1 MRQLLV
7 KDYKFLSE
15 LGQGGMA
22 KVYLAEHKSL
32 GHKVAIK
39 VLNKEYFYNDN
50 IRKRFL
56 AEARSL
62 AGMNHPNIVRVTDL
76 IEENESAAFVMEHI
90 EGCTLRE
97 YLEEKGK
104 LKDDEIKHLFGQMLE
119 AVGYVHEKGLIH
131 RDIKPS
137 NFMLDSRG
145 NIKLLDFGIAK
156 SQDASSA
163 EYTQTG
169 TGLQMGTPM
178 YMSPEQIVS
187 TKAVTTQSDIYSL
200 GVVLWQM
207 VSGMKPYDSSNLSNF
222 QIQAKIVNDPMP
234 ETGTVW
240 DEIIYKATRK
250 DLKTRFKKCS
260 AISVIKKRRTNKEIA
275 ILSIDHTSDPKTIIE
290 NPNSITNKLKESTK
304 IVSIEDDDKTIYQQL
319 KKMNKDDL
327 VNFDKI
333 MSARKEGKLGIEIL
347 DSPENLFNAPKNIYT
362 SLSHVLLIFIYL
374 VLFLIFDIDFDR
386 FWNSSLNSPFKDFTV
401 VNLLRWVGLAFI
413 IFIHQFFAELIYP
426 PKKQYQY
433 FYSRNQKFVDSVIS
447 VLMKL

>member
-1 MRQLLV
+1 MKTFAI
-7 KDYKFLSE
+7 KDYLVLSL

-39 VLNKEYFYNDN
+39 VLNKEYFHNDN

-62 AGMNHPNIVRVTDL
+62 AQMNHPNIVRVMDL
-76 IEENESAAFVMEHI
+76 IEDNESAAFVMEHI
-90 EGCTLRE
+90 EGRTLRD

-104 LKDDEIKHLFGQMLE
+104 LPDDEIKHLFGQMLD

-137 NFMLDSRG
+137 NFMLDGRG

-156 SQDASSA
+156 AHDSSAA

-169 TGLQMGTPM
+169 TGVQMGTPM

-187 TKAVTTQSDIYSL
+187 TKAVTTQSDIYSM

-207 VSGMKPYDSSNLSNF
+207 VSGKKPYDSSILSTF
-222 QIQAKIVNDPMP
+222 QIQAKIVNEPLP

-240 DEIIYKATRK
+240 GEIIYKATRK
-250 DLKTRFKKCS
+250 DLKTRYKKCS
-260 AISVIKKRRTNKEIA
+260 AIFVIKRRRTNKEIVN
-275 ILSIDHTSDPKTIIE
+275 LSNDHTYDSNTIIE
-290 NPNSITNKLKESTK
+290 NPSRITNKLKESTQ
-304 IVSIEDDDKTIYQQL
+304 IRSIEDDDKTIYQQL

-347 DSPENLFNAPKNIYT
+347 DSPENLFNAPTNIYT
-362 SLSHVLLIFIYL
+362 VLSHVLLISIYSL
-374 VLFLIFDIDFDR
+374 LFLILNIDFDR
-386 FWNSSLNSPFKDFTV
+386 FWNSRPNNPFNDFTV
-401 VNLLRWVGLAFI
+401 INISKWLGLAFLLI
-413 IFIHQFFAELIYP
+413 IHRLFAELIYP

-447 VLMKL
+447 VLLKL

>member
-1 MRQLLV
+1 MLNTSQYQV
-7 KDYKFLSE
+7 AFL

-39 VLNKEYFYNDN
+39 VLNKEYFHTDN

-90 EGCTLRE
+90 EGRTLRD

-104 LKDDEIKHLFGQMLE
+104 LPDDEIKHLIGQMLD

-137 NFMLDSRG
+137 NFMLDGRG

-207 VSGMKPYDSSNLSNF
+207 VTGLKPYNSTTLSTF
-222 QIQAKIVNDPMP
+222 QIQAKIVNDPLP
-234 ETGTVW
+234 ETNSNW
-240 DEIIYKATRK
+240 DDLIRKATQK
-250 DLKTRFKKCS
+250 DLKDRFLQIQNIKLSESKTIKS
-260 AISVIKKRRTNKEIA
+260 KQIKVVEAEQTVLQTIINEPKITEERGDNSLISVILIIVV
-275 ILSIDHTSDPKTIIE
+275 IL
-290 NPNSITNKLKESTK
+290 
-304 IVSIEDDDKTIYQQL
+304 
-319 KKMNKDDL
+319 
-327 VNFDKI
+327 
-333 MSARKEGKLGIEIL
+333 
-347 DSPENLFNAPKNIYT
+347 
-362 SLSHVLLIFIYL
+362 LLLLLMFFI
-374 VLFLIFDIDFDR
+374 
-386 FWNSSLNSPFKDFTV
+386 
-401 VNLLRWVGLAFI
+401 
-413 IFIHQFFAELIYP
+413 
-426 PKKQYQY
+426 
-433 FYSRNQKFVDSVIS
+433 
-447 VLMKL
+447 